1 MSKRREVQNRL
12 SMLDEIDGI
21 MVAMKN
27 LALLEARKLETFLAT
42 QRRAVSGIE
51 AAAQDFLNFYPQA
64 AAHTGDMRQL
74 LLVIGSERGFCGDFN
89 ETLLEP
95 IALAMR
101 REGTLLVAV
110 GRRLAAK
117 LQDDKRIAAFD
128 ETTSHSTDK
137 TTSHSTRSANNTD
150 QVAGYRLP
158 KSVSRVAGYIEG
170 PSVAEEVQATLVR
183 LAKVLGGLQQRP
195 EAAWR
200 LSALYH
206 DDESGEPRI
215 RQLLPLA
222 APTGKP
228 AYPRAPL
235 LNLEPAQFLSQLTDQ
250 YFYAAL
256 HEVFYASLMAEN
268 RKRLEHMDSAIR
280 RLEKDEAKLR
290 LRYNALRQE
299 EIIEEIEIIMLS
311 AEALSD

>member
-27 LALLEARKLETFLAT
+27 LALLEARKLAAFLGT
-42 QRRAVSGIE
+42 QRRAVTGIE
-51 AAAQDFLNFYPQA
+51 TAAQDFMSFYPQA
-64 AAHTGDMRQL
+64 PAHTDDMQQL

-95 IALAMR
+95 ISAAAQR
-101 REGTLLVAV
+101 DGTLLVAV

-117 LQDDKRIAAFD
+117 LQGDERIAAF
-128 ETTSHSTDK
+128 
-137 TTSHSTRSANNTD
+137 
-150 QVAGYRLP
+150 V
-158 KSVSRVAGYIEG
+158 EG

-183 LAKVLGGLQQRP
+183 LARVLGELQQRP
-195 EAAWR
+195 EVAWR

-206 DDESGEPRI
+206 DESGEPRM

-222 APTGKP
+222 APTKKSVHSH
-228 AYPRAPL
+228 APL
-235 LNLEPAQFLSQLTDQ
+235 LNLEPARFMSQLTDQ
-250 YFYAAL
+250 YFYAVL

-268 RKRLEHMDSAIR
+268 RKRLEHMDGAIR

-311 AEALSD
+311 AEALSGKESFDGSRRDPVL

>member
-27 LALLEARKLETFLAT
+27 LALLEARKLAAFLAT
-42 QRRAVSGIE
+42 QRRAVTGIE
-51 AAAQDFLNFYPQA
+51 TAAQDFLSFYPQA
-64 AAHTGDMRQL
+64 PARADDMRQL

-89 ETLLEP
+89 ETLLGP
-95 IALAMR
+95 IDAAAQ
-101 REGTLLVAV
+101 REGTILVAV
-110 GRRLAAK
+110 GRRLETK
-117 LQDDKRIAAFD
+117 LQGDARIAAF
-128 ETTSHSTDK
+128 
-137 TTSHSTRSANNTD
+137 
-150 QVAGYRLP
+150 V
-158 KSVSRVAGYIEG
+158 EG

-183 LAKVLGGLQQRP
+183 LARVLSELQQHP

-206 DDESGEPRI
+206 DDESGEPRM

-222 APTGKP
+222 APTGKS
-228 AYPRAPL
+228 AYPDAPL
-235 LNLEPAQFLSQLTDQ
+235 LNLEPARFLSQLTDQ

-290 LRYNALRQE
+290 LRYNAMRQE

-311 AEALSD
+311 ADALSG

>member
-27 LALLEARKLETFLAT
+27 LALLEAHKIETFLAT
-42 QRRAVSGIE
+42 QHRAVSGIE
-51 AAAQDFLNFYPQA
+51 IAAQDFLNFYPQA
-64 AAHTGDMRQL
+64 AHTDDAQQL
-74 LLVIGSERGFCGDFN
+74 LLVVGSERGFCGDFN
-89 ETLLEP
+89 EMLLVP
-95 IALAMR
+95 IALAAQQ
-101 REGTLLVAV
+101 EGTLLVAV

-117 LQDDKRIAAFD
+117 LQDDKRITVF
-128 ETTSHSTDK
+128 
-137 TTSHSTRSANNTD
+137 
-150 QVAGYRLP
+150 V
-158 KSVSRVAGYIEG
+158 EG
-170 PSVAEEVQATLVR
+170 PSVADEVPATLVR
-183 LAKVLGGLQQRP
+183 LAKALGELQRHP

-222 APTGKP
+222 TPTGKS
-228 AYPRAPL
+228 AHSHAPM
-235 LNLEPAQFLSQLTDQ
+235 LNLEPAQFFTQLTSQ
-250 YFYAAL
+250 YFYAVL

-268 RKRLEHMDSAIR
+268 RRRLEHMENAIR

-311 AEALSD
+311 AEALSGKEGLEGGRHDQAL